1 MNRVYPKNTSQ
12 HALTPHRSPSPLYAS
27 TRNSSQP
34 GNARSKMDLHK
45 FNDYLQE
52 RISRS
57 ALKKEL

>member
-1 MNRVYPKNTSQ
+1 MYRVYPKNTSQ
-12 HALTPHRSPSPLYAS
+12 HTLTPHRSPSPLYAS
-27 TRNSSQP
+27 TRNSNQHA
-34 GNARSKMDLHK
+34 NTRSKIDLHK